1 MGYYDDVLE
10 HHGILGQKWGVRRF
24 ETAGGK
30 LTPAGKNR
38 YNSVDGKY
46 QKVKKVAAALTDPMR
61 NAKGGPVKDNVERE
75 NNLRRKYGKK
85 TTFEN
90 NQEYIKPVE
99 DASRKA
105 NSTDTKSTEKKGLT
119 DKQKKMIVAGA
130 AVVGTAV
137 AAYGGY
143 KLYQLNKQATE
154 GMSKEYHK
162 KAVDNRL
169 TSNKLDT
176 LGFDMHDQ
184 GFKTARESGADSGNR
199 LMDVGKSYMN
209 EASLHRDLADQYD
222 SKAISKKYSVKEKYN
237 YLKTGK
243 VEDSALS
250 KLTRSQIEDEHSRRS
265 GIEKKYAEQRRQKE
279 LEAQKAF
286 RAAQNTAKKTVQAGA
301 NDTRKTTP
309 SMEELSRAQSVLKNG
324 KQSTSKVVSING
336 SKKFS
341 QAAKA
346 NDDLVNDLLK
356 KNAQL
361 LKGL

>member
-1 MGYYDDVLE
+1 MSNIFETESTSLQ

-24 ETAGGK
+24 ENKNGTLTHAGRKRYDTDEDGDYK
-30 LTPAGKNR
+30 KVGNKTPAPK
-38 YNSVDGKY
+38 
-46 QKVKKVAAALTDPMR
+46 
-61 NAKGGPVKDNVERE
+61 
-75 NNLRRKYGKK
+75 
-85 TTFEN
+85 
-90 NQEYIKPVE
+90 
-99 DASRKA
+99 ASSEGESK
-105 NSTDTKSTEKKGLT
+105 KKGLT
-119 DKQKKMIVAGA
+119 DKQKKVIIAGA
-130 AVVGTAV
+130 AIAGTAL

-143 KLYQLNKQATE
+143 KLYQLNEKAKE

-169 TSNKLDT
+169 ASNKLNE

-199 LMDVGKSYMN
+199 LMDIGKSYMN

-222 SKAISKKYSVKEKYN
+222 LKANSKKYSAKEKYN
-237 YLKTGK
+237 YLKSGK

-286 RAAQNTAKKTVQAGA
+286 RAAQNTAKKAEQAGA
-301 NDTRKTTP
+301 KDTRKTTP
-309 SMEELSRAQSVLKNG
+309 SMDELSRAQSILRNG
-324 KQSTSKVVSING
+324 KQSTSKVVNING

-346 NDDLVNDLLK
+346 NDDLVQDLLK
-356 KNAQL
+356 KNAQM
-361 LKGL
+361 LKGF

>member
-1 MGYYDDVLE
+1 MGYYDDCLE

-24 ETAGGK
+24 ENKNGT
-30 LTPAGKNR
+30 LTPAGRKR
-38 YNSVDGKY
+38 YDTDEDGDY
-46 QKVKKVAAALTDPMR
+46 KKVSKTPAPKASSE
-61 NAKGGPVKDNVERE
+61 GES
-75 NNLRRKYGKK
+75 KK
-85 TTFEN
+85 
-90 NQEYIKPVE
+90 
-99 DASRKA
+99 
-105 NSTDTKSTEKKGLT
+105 KSLT
-119 DKQKKMIVAGA
+119 DKQKKVIIAGA
-130 AVVGTAV
+130 AIAGTAL

-143 KLYQLNKQATE
+143 KFYQLNEKAKE

-169 TSNKLDT
+169 ASNKLDT

-199 LMDVGKSYMN
+199 LMDIGKSYMN

-222 SKAISKKYSVKEKYN
+222 FKANSKKYSVKEKYN

-250 KLTRSQIEDEHSRRS
+250 KLTKSQIEDEHSRRS

-286 RAAQNTAKKTVQAGA
+286 RAAQNTAKKTEQAGTKDA
-301 NDTRKTTP
+301 RKI
-309 SMEELSRAQSVLKNG
+309 
-324 KQSTSKVVSING
+324 TSKVVNING

-346 NDDLVNDLLK
+346 NDDLVQDLLK

-361 LKGL
+361 LKGF

>member
-1 MGYYDDVLE
+1 MANIFESNSPSLQ
-10 HHGILGQKWGVRRF
+10 HFGIKGMHWGVRRF
-24 ETAGGK
+24 ENKNGT
-30 LTPAGKNR
+30 LTPAGRKR
-38 YNSVDGKY
+38 YDTDEDGDY
-46 QKVKKVAAALTDPMR
+46 KKVS
-61 NAKGGPVKDNVERE
+61 
-75 NNLRRKYGKK
+75 K
-85 TTFEN
+85 TPAP
-90 NQEYIKPVE
+90 K
-99 DASRKA
+99 ASSEGESK
-105 NSTDTKSTEKKGLT
+105 KKGLT
-119 DKQKKMIVAGA
+119 DKQKKVIIAGA
-130 AVVGTAV
+130 AIAGTAL

-143 KLYQLNKQATE
+143 KLYQLNEKAKE

-169 TSNKLDT
+169 ASNKLDT
-176 LGFDMHDQ
+176 LGFDMHNQ

-199 LMDVGKSYMN
+199 LMDIGKSYMN

-222 SKAISKKYSVKEKYN
+222 FKANSKKYSAKEKYN

-243 VEDSALS
+243 VEDSTLS

-286 RAAQNTAKKTVQAGA
+286 RAAQNTAKK
-301 NDTRKTTP
+301 DTRKTTP
-309 SMEELSRAQSVLKNG
+309 SMDELSKAQSILRNG
-324 KQSTSKVVSING
+324 KQSTSKVVNING

-346 NDDLVNDLLK
+346 NDDLVQDLLK

-361 LKGL
+361 LKGF

>member
-1 MGYYDDVLE
+1 MSENSLY

-24 ETAGGK
+24 ESKNGT

-46 QKVKKVAAALTDPMR
+46 QKLKKKATS
-61 NAKGGPVKDNVERE
+61 NKVETTG
-75 NNLRRKYGKK
+75 GKK
-85 TTFEN
+85 
-90 NQEYIKPVE
+90 KE
-99 DASRKA
+99 DTAEPEK
-105 NSTDTKSTEKKGLT
+105 KKGLT
-119 DKQKKMIVAGA
+119 DKQKKVIIAGA
-130 AVVGTAV
+130 AIAGTAL

-143 KLYQLNKQATE
+143 KLYQLNEKAKE

-169 TSNKLDT
+169 ASNKLNT

-222 SKAISKKYSVKEKYN
+222 FKANSKKYSVKEKYN

-265 GIEKKYAEQRRQKE
+265 GIEKKYAEQRRQQE

-286 RAAQNTAKKTVQAGA
+286 RAAQNTAKKAVQAGTK
-301 NDTRKTTP
+301 DTRKTTP
-309 SMEELSRAQSVLKNG
+309 RMDELSRAQSILRNG
-324 KQSTSKVVSING
+324 KQSTSKVVNING
-336 SKKFS
+336 SQKFS

-346 NDDLVNDLLK
+346 NDDLVQDLLK

-361 LKGL
+361 LKGF

>member
-24 ETAGGK
+24 ESASGH
-30 LTPAGKNR
+30 LTSAGKNR

-46 QKVKKVAAALTDPMR
+46 QKVKKVADALTDPMR

-105 NSTDTKSTEKKGLT
+105 NSSDTKSTEKKGLT
-119 DKQKKMIVAGA
+119 DKQKKMIIAGA
-130 AVVGTAV
+130 AVAGTAL

-143 KLYQLNKQATE
+143 KLYQLNEKAKE

-250 KLTRSQIEDEHSRRS
+250 KLTKSQIEDEHSRRS

-286 RAAQNTAKKTVQAGA
+286 RAAQSANTSREKTA
-301 NDTRKTTP
+301 TRT
-309 SMEELSRAQSVLKNG
+309 
-324 KQSTSKVVSING
+324 INSG
-336 SKKFS
+336 SKATSNTIKIAGQQKFN
-341 QAAKA
+341 QAAQA
-346 NDDLVNDLLK
+346 NDDLVQELLK
-356 KNAQL
+356 KNTIRF
-361 LKGL
+361 